1 MISLATTFSG
11 IGAIEQAF
19 LKENIAHRIV
29 FACDNGER
37 SPSCE
42 IDVIANILVEVVGEN
57 KTKSIL
63 SKIKN
68 DSQTALIDL
77 LEVLRTLP
85 DETLHDFT
93 AKWYSLTRK
102 PNNQKQTY
110 FANYN
115 ISESSWYEDIRLLS
129 GSKYRGLVDLFVGGS
144 PCQAFSSN
152 GKRGGLA
159 DTRGTLFFEYGRLI
173 SEIQPRAFIFENVQG
188 LLVHDHGR
196 TWEVVKDC
204 FFRLGYNIYINSDSH
219 GREQPLL
226 DAQDYGIPQRR
237 KRVYL
242 IGIHSDCDT
251 KTFSFPEKQ
260 TLSSKVSD
268 YLDDHNAVDSKYYL
282 KEKGFKFVT
291 SNPTR
296 ARIAS
301 DVMGC
306 QKANQQFNWNGD
318 FIFIPFEKIQ
328 NNPNIVNAAFKGVYN
343 GVEGVIRKFTPREC
357 LRLMGFPDSFNI
369 IHNDM
374 QTYRECG
381 NSIVVNV
388 LQSIVKELIKCKA
401 LIN

>member
-19 LKENIAHRIV
+19 LKEKLAHKIV

-37 SPSCE
+37 TPPCE
-42 IDVIANILVEVVGEN
+42 IDIIRNLLAEVIGINDTNSLFSRIDVNAKSALVDILE
-57 KTKSIL
+57 
-63 SKIKN
+63 
-68 DSQTALIDL
+68 AL
-77 LEVLRTLP
+77 RSLP
-85 DETLHDFT
+85 EKDIREFT
-93 AKWYSLTRK
+93 DKWYSLTKK

-110 FANYN
+110 LANYKLP
-115 ISESSWYEDIRLLS
+115 ESSWYEDIRLLN

-152 GKRGGLA
+152 GRRGGLA

-196 TWEVVKDC
+196 TWKVVKEC
-204 FFRLGYNIYINSDSH
+204 FFSLDYNIYINTNSD
-219 GREQPLL
+219 GKEQPLL

-242 IGIHSDCDT
+242 IGIRKDCDR
-251 KTFSFPEKQ
+251 KTFSFPQKRELI
-260 TLSSKVSD
+260 TRISD
-268 YLDDHNAVDSKYYL
+268 YLDDHNLIDPKYYL
-282 KEKGFKFVT
+282 KEKGFRFVT

-301 DVMGC
+301 NIMGC

-318 FIFIPFEKIQ
+318 FIFVPFEKIQ
-328 NNPNIVNAAFKGVYN
+328 NNPSIVEAAFKGEIN
-343 GVEGVIRKFTPREC
+343 GIEGVIRKFTPREC
-357 LRLMGFPDSFNI
+357 LRLMGFPDTFHI
-369 IHNDM
+369 VHNDT

-388 LQSIVKELIKCKA
+388 LQSLVNELIKCNA
-401 LIN
+401 LK

>member
-1 MISLATTFSG
+1 MITLATTFSG

-37 SPSCE
+37 NPPCE
-42 IDVIANILVEVVGEN
+42 IDVIANILVQVIGKT

-63 SKIKN
+63 TKIDKG
-68 DSQTALIDL
+68 SQVSFIDL

-85 DETLHDFT
+85 EKSIRDFSD
-93 AKWYSLTRK
+93 KWYALTNK

-110 FANYN
+110 FANYDL
-115 ISESSWYEDIRLLS
+115 SESSWYDDIRLLN
-129 GSKYRGLVDLFVGGS
+129 GCKYQGKVDLFVGGS

-152 GKRGGLA
+152 GKRGGLS

-173 SEIQPRAFIFENVQG
+173 SEIQPRVFIFENVQG
-188 LLVHDHGR
+188 LLVHDQGN
-196 TWEVVKDC
+196 TWKVVKDC
-204 FFRLGYNIYINSDSH
+204 FFSLGYNIYINADSE

-242 IGIHSDCDT
+242 IGIRADCDT
-251 KTFSFPEKQ
+251 KSFSFPEKQ
-260 TLSSKVSD
+260 ALSSKVSD
-268 YLDDHNAVDSKYYL
+268 YLDDHNTIAPKYYL
-282 KEKGFKFVT
+282 KEKGFRFVT

-318 FIFIPFEKIQ
+318 FIFIPFEEIQ
-328 NNPNIVNAAFKGVYN
+328 NNPTIVRAAFKGAYN
-343 GVEGVIRKFTPREC
+343 GIEGVIRKFTPREC

-369 IHNDM
+369 IHKDT

-388 LQSIVKELIKCKA
+388 LQSIVKELIKCKV
-401 LIN
+401 LVN

>member
-19 LKENIAHRIV
+19 LKEKLPHKVV

-37 SPSCE
+37 TPPCE
-42 IDVIANILVEVVGEN
+42 IDVIRN
-57 KTKSIL
+57 
-63 SKIKN
+63 
-68 DSQTALIDL
+68 L
-77 LEVLRTLP
+77 LEQVIGINDTNSLFSQIDVNAQSAVVDILEALRSLP
-85 DETLHDFT
+85 EKDIREFT
-93 AKWYSLTRK
+93 NKWYSLTK
-102 PNNQKQTY
+102 KSNNQKQTY
-110 FANYN
+110 LANYKLP
-115 ISESSWYEDIRLLS
+115 ESAWFEDVRLLN
-129 GSKYRGLVDLFVGGS
+129 GSKFHGLVDLFVGGS

-196 TWEVVKDC
+196 TWKVVKEC
-204 FFRLGYNIYINSDSH
+204 FFSLNYNIYINKGSD
-219 GREQPLL
+219 GKEQPLL

-237 KRVYL
+237 KRVFL
-242 IGIHSDCDT
+242 IGIRKDCDT
-251 KTFSFPEKQ
+251 KSFSFPKKQ
-260 TLSSKVSD
+260 DLVNSVSD
-268 YLDDHNAVDSKYYL
+268 YLDDHNLIDPKYYL
-282 KEKGFKFVT
+282 KEKGFRFVT

-301 DVMGC
+301 NIMGC

-318 FIFIPFEKIQ
+318 FIFVPFEKIK
-328 NNPNIVNAAFKGVYN
+328 NNPSIVKAAFKGEYN
-343 GVEGVIRKFTPREC
+343 GIEGVIRKFTPREC
-357 LRLMGFPDSFNI
+357 LRLMGFPDSFQI
-369 IHNDM
+369 VHNDT

-388 LQSIVKELIKCKA
+388 LQSLVNELIKCNA
-401 LIN
+401 LKC

>member
-1 MISLATTFSG
+1 MITLATTFSG

-19 LKENIAHRIV
+19 LKENIAHKIV

-37 SPSCE
+37 IPPCD
-42 IDVIANILVEVVGEN
+42 IDVIAKLLGQVIGDT

-63 SKIKN
+63 SQIN
-68 DSQTALIDL
+68 LDSHTWFIDL
-77 LEVLRTLP
+77 LEVLRSLP
-85 DETLHDFT
+85 DKDIRAFT
-93 AKWYSLTRK
+93 DKWYSLTKK
-102 PNNQKQTY
+102 PNYQKQTY
-110 FANYN
+110 FANYD
-115 ISESSWYEDIRLLS
+115 ISESSWHEDIRLLN
-129 GSKYRGLVDLFVGGS
+129 GTKYNGLIDLFVGGS

-152 GKRGGLA
+152 GKRGGLT
-159 DTRGTLFFEYGRLI
+159 DTRGTLFYEYGRLI
-173 SEIQPRAFIFENVQG
+173 TELQPRAFIFENVQG

-196 TWEVVKDC
+196 TWKVVKDC
-204 FFRLGYNIYINSDSH
+204 FYSLGYNIYINSDSQ
-219 GREQPLL
+219 GREAPLL

-242 IGIHSDCDT
+242 IGIRTDCDT
-251 KTFSFPEKQ
+251 KSFSFPKKQ

-268 YLDDHNAVDSKYYL
+268 YLYDHNVVDSKYYL

-328 NNPNIVNAAFKGVYN
+328 NNPHIVNAAFKGMYN

-369 IHNDM
+369 IHNDT

-388 LQSIVKELIKCKA
+388 LQSIVKELIKCKV
-401 LIN
+401 LVN